1 MPNRTFLRRIVNIAA
16 LLSTVIAVVVGFSLL
31 ALGSGQLN
39 TYLRH
44 YAQRRLANDLSVP
57 VEIGDLHGN
66 PLKGFRMER
75 VRIGTKEEPLLTARA
90 VEASYRL
97 TSLLSGSVNVER
109 LVLASPTVLLPH
121 RSIAADSAASRLPGS
136 DPAWWKAGPEWDIR
150 IRQAEV
156 VDGKMRAGAG
166 GRLDSLNMVLGL
178 RAGPA
183 GYELEFR
190 RFRSLVFDPPLKIRD
205 LTGLTLLADGRLALD
220 GFQIHTPRS
229 SLRIDG
235 TMKGLSSPE
244 YDIVLHA
251 DSLAFDEVRRLFPGT
266 YPEGSLAAG
275 GRVWGDPSGVNLDLK
290 FNDGSTAATLSGLVD
305 FSQEV
310 VSYDLHANATGV
322 DLARVRPEL
331 DLDVRFDVAIDL
343 KGRGLDRQTADAA
356 LLGEFSKSRLF
367 GVSVDTASLRASL
380 AEGRFLMDLR
390 VEGDAGGLAATL
402 EAAGRTTAPSYL
414 LRTRMDHL
422 DLTRISPELPGITD
436 VTGDIRL
443 RLSGDGVWRGEASI
457 DLLKVGGLPPARGL
471 ALRGSYRHGIVDIDS
486 VGVRLPDPYGVV
498 RGHGRLDLGRLRR
511 PDGEKPTY
519 RAGLRVDSLA
529 METLLGRPG
538 LLEGVTLQIG
548 VTGEGFHPDSVQ
560 TTADVMLVA
569 SRFLGGRLDSARA
582 SVVQQGR
589 RTIVNRL
596 ILAGPRAHVDARG
609 WIVPGDSMEIRANG
623 RVFEIEALESI
634 VGRGLS
640 GTPASLTARIG
651 GTWEQPVVRAI
662 LAADSVNYMDVPIHG
677 VRIGMTGSHLP
688 EGSYSAR
695 ADSLVWGGRSFRA
708 PSLDMSLNGDSVSF
722 VLGSRPDDIDH
733 LHLRAR
739 AARAGEGYNL
749 ELDSLTV
756 EVGGVSLSNDGP
768 SRATYRPDEG
778 AYVERFRLVGD
789 AGTIQAHGHSGKSDG
804 VVVSLKGLD
813 LKTWSTILGMA
824 GDLSG
829 TLGGRIS
836 LSGTPDDPSVK
847 SELDIRNGDVVG
859 VRFQALSGSLGY
871 VDHHASIDLRL
882 VQSTGREASGR
893 GRFPLNLSPGKS
905 KTWFPDGPVDVSV
918 EADDIDLSLLPDVV
932 SGIRDAEGILT
943 ADVNVTGTTRRFRHD
958 GWVRIRDGKSR
969 IVPLNTTIKRV
980 EADLRLDGNRVV
992 LERLEAGRENQRV
1005 ALNGEMTLDRFNLE
1019 SYDLTLK
1026 ANEFEA
1032 IDLSE
1037 LKATL
1042 NADLQLKGDSRAG
1055 RMKGRVALSRAVL
1068 KLSDFIEYPT
1078 DVAWMASP
1086 FYRNLTCDIRLSAS
1100 RNVWIRDRELNVEI
1114 SGDLDLVKDR
1124 KGLRVYGSLDSR
1136 HGRYEFQNRSF
1147 AIDRGEINFRG
1158 STEIN
1163 PDLYIIA
1170 TRRVRVS
1177 GENVLISV
1185 VVGGTFL
1192 NPQISLESDLP
1203 DHKRIDDDILSYLLL
1218 GMSPDE
1224 MSELMAGEGGGGGN
1238 GLEGRAAVLV
1248 MGLAANRL
1256 KQTIGQRLNLDVV
1269 EIDMG
1274 MGNTATRVRAGK
1286 YFGSQFFVS
1295 YAQDVS
1301 EARGKEVVV
1310 EYELLPNVTLEAQQ
1324 REGNERERDRSSLGI
1339 FWKKQW

>member
-1 MPNRTFLRRIVNIAA
+1 MPDRTFLRRFVNFAA
-16 LLSTVIAVVVGFSLL
+16 LLSTVIAVVIGFSLL

-44 YAQRRLANDLSVP
+44 YAQRRLASDLSVP
-57 VEIGDLHGN
+57 VEIGRLHGN

-75 VRIGTKEEPLLTARA
+75 VRFGAKEEPLLTAKA

-97 TSLLSGSVNVER
+97 TSLLSGSVNVDR
-109 LVLASPTVLLPH
+109 LVLAAPTVRFPD
-121 RSIAADSAASRLPGS
+121 RSIAADSAASLLPRS

-156 VDGKMRAGAG
+156 VDGKMRVGAG

-190 RFRSLVFDPPLKIRD
+190 RFRSLVFDPPLKVRD
-205 LTGLTLLADGRLALD
+205 LTGLTLLADGRLSLE
-220 GFQIHTPRS
+220 GFQLQTRGS
-229 SLRIDG
+229 GLRIDG
-235 TMKGLSSPE
+235 TITGLSRPE
-244 YDIVLHA
+244 YDVVLHA
-251 DSLAFDEVRRLFPGT
+251 DSLAFNEVRRILPGA

-290 FNDGSTAATLSGLVD
+290 FNYGSAAGTLSGLVD
-305 FSQEV
+305 ISQEV
-310 VSYDLHANATGV
+310 VSYDFHASATGV

-331 DLDVRFDVAIDL
+331 DLDVRFDAAIEL

-380 AEGRFLMDLR
+380 AEGRFLMELR
-390 VEGDAGGLAATL
+390 VDGDAGGLAATL
-402 EAAGRTTAPSYL
+402 EAEGRTTASSYL
-414 LRTRMDHL
+414 LRTRLDRL

-443 RLSGDGVWRGEASI
+443 RLSGDGEWRGDASI
-457 DLLKVGGLPPARGL
+457 DLLNVEGLPPAREL

-511 PDGEKPTY
+511 PDGGKPAY
-519 RAGLRVDSLA
+519 RAGLRVDGLA
-529 METLLGRPG
+529 METLLDRAG
-538 LLEGVTLQIG
+538 LLEDVSLQIG
-548 VTGEGFHPDSVQ
+548 VTGEGLHPDSVQ
-560 TTADVMLVA
+560 ANADVILVA

-582 SVVQQGR
+582 SVAQQGR
-589 RTIVNRL
+589 RTIVDRL
-596 ILAGPRAHVDARG
+596 ILAGRPARVEARG
-609 WIVPGDSMEIRANG
+609 WVVPGDSLDIRANG
-623 RVFEIEALESI
+623 RVFDIEALESI
-634 VGRGLS
+634 VGWGLS
-640 GTPASLTARIG
+640 GSPASVVVRIG
-651 GTWEQPVVRAI
+651 GTWEQPVVRAD
-662 LAADSVNYMDVPIHG
+662 LAADSVNFKDVPIHG
-677 VRIGMTGSHLP
+677 VRFGLAGSNLP
-688 EGSYSAR
+688 EGNYSVR
-695 ADSLVWGGRSFRA
+695 ADSLVWGGRVFRD
-708 PSLDMSLNGDSVSF
+708 PSLDMALERDAMSF
-722 VLGSRPDDIDH
+722 ILGSRPDDVDH

-739 AARAGEGYNL
+739 AVRAGEGFNL
-749 ELDSLTV
+749 ELDSLTADAS
-756 EVGGVSLSNDGP
+756 GVSLSNDGL
-768 SRATYRPDEG
+768 SRATYRPGEG
-778 AYVERFRLVGD
+778 VFVERFRLVGD
-789 AGTIQAHGHSGKSDG
+789 AGTIHAHGHSGTSEG
-804 VVVSLKGLD
+804 VVVSLEGLD
-813 LKTWSTILGMA
+813 LTTWSTILGMA

-836 LSGTPDDPSVK
+836 LSGTPEDPSVQ
-847 SELDIRNGDVVG
+847 SELELRDGNVAGIRL
-859 VRFQALSGSLGY
+859 QELSGSLGY
-871 VDHHASIDLRL
+871 VDRQASIDLRL

-893 GRFPLNLSPGKS
+893 GRFPLDLSPGKR
-905 KTWFPDGPVDVSV
+905 KTLFPDGAVDVSV
-918 EADDIDLSLLPDVV
+918 EAEDIDLSLLPDAF
-932 SGIRDAEGILT
+932 SGIRDAEGFLT
-943 ADVNVTGTTRRFRHD
+943 ADVNVTGTSRRFRHD
-958 GWVRIRDGKSR
+958 GWVRIRDGKFR
-969 IVPLNTTIKRV
+969 IVPLNTTIKKV

-992 LERLEAGRENQRV
+992 LERLEAGKENQRV
-1005 ALNGEMTLDRFNLE
+1005 ALNGEMTRDRFNLE

-1042 NADLQLKGDSRAG
+1042 NADLQLKGDSRSG
-1055 RMKGRVALSRAVL
+1055 RMKGRAALSRAVI

-1124 KGLRVYGSLDSR
+1124 KGIRVYGSLDSR

-1158 STEIN
+1158 STEVN

-1192 NPQISLESDLP
+1192 KPQISLESDLP

-1224 MSELMAGEGGGGGN
+1224 MSELVAGDAGGS

-1269 EIDMG
+1269 EIDLG

-1286 YFGSQFFVS
+1286 YFGSRFFVS